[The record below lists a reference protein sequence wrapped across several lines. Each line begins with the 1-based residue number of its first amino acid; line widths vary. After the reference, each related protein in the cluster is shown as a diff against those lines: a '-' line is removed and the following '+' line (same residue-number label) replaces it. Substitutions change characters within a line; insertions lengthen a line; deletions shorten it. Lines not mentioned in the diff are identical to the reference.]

1 MIHSKVK
8 QSLDKILPTE
18 TEKER
23 MKRRIMKPMPKKSY
37 NWIRIISFGT
47 LCMTSAF
54 CIFLM
59 NPTQNNI
66 KNQPRIMPYQVNQV
80 DYKGKCYTYVGSH
93 NGEDLILTK
102 DQIAGGTV
110 YQMKDRKDQ
119 IIIYVDNEY
128 QLYQICKGE

>member
-18 TEKER
+18 AEKEC
-23 MKRRIMKPMPKKSY
+23 MKRHILEPIPKKNH
-37 NWIRIISFGT
+37 NWIKIISFGT
-47 LCMTSAF
+47 LCMTSIF

-59 NPTQNNI
+59 HPDQDNI
-66 KNQPRIMPYQVNQV
+66 EIQPRIVPYQVNQI
-80 DYKGKCYTYVGSH
+80 DYKGKCYSYVGSH
-93 NGEDLILTK
+93 EGKDLIQTK

-110 YQMKDRKDQ
+110 YQMKDREDQ
-119 IIIYVDNEY
+119 IIIYVDGEY